1 MKTVLVIED
10 KHIVQAAIR
19 DWLEEEGFRTLG
31 AANGKIGLELIQS
44 QRPDLILCDVVMPV
58 MDGYQVLMQLRQDP
72 STTTIPFVFLTVKG
86 SNADWRYGME
96 LGADDYLVKPCTAK
110 ELINAVTSRL
120 EKQALLQSQMQS
132 ESQQQLETLRHSIA
146 FSLPQEFRTPSTGI
160 LTGLELLRLSAD
172 RPSEVLEL
180 ANSIEECT
188 DLLYGLVKKFL
199 LYTELEIRARDPQQG
214 IDLQPQDIWQ
224 PLSVIYQVAE
234 QVASRYGRSAD
245 LQLKLMP
252 TQIFLPEERLRN
264 VIEEL
269 LDNACK
275 FSEVGLPIQVLGE
288 LQQERSSS
296 DCATYLIRVTNLGSG
311 LTPQQIAAFGA
322 YVQFDRC
329 YYEQQGS
336 GLGLSIARRIVELY
350 GGQFKLTSVPGQETT
365 VEIILPAAQG

>member
-146 FSLPQEFRTPSTGI
+146 FSLPQEFRTPITGI

-188 DLLYGLVKKFL
+188 DLL
-199 LYTELEIRARDPQQG
+199 
-214 IDLQPQDIWQ
+214 
-224 PLSVIYQVAE
+224 
-234 QVASRYGRSAD
+234 
-245 LQLKLMP
+245 
-252 TQIFLPEERLRN
+252 
-264 VIEEL
+264 
-269 LDNACK
+269 
-275 FSEVGLPIQVLGE
+275 
-288 LQQERSSS
+288 
-296 DCATYLIRVTNLGSG
+296 
-311 LTPQQIAAFGA
+311 
-322 YVQFDRC
+322 
-329 YYEQQGS
+329 
-336 GLGLSIARRIVELY
+336 
-350 GGQFKLTSVPGQETT
+350 
-365 VEIILPAAQG
+365 